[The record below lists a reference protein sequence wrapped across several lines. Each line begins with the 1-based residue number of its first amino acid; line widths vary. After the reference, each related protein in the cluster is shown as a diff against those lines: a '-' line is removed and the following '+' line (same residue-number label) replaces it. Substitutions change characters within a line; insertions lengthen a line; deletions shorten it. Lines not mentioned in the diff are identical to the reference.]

1 MLVSWLWLFITVG
14 YSLLISHIERRNK
27 KPEEKEEEESEE
39 EEEEEIRYLENENL
53 PQGAQNP

>member
-1 MLVSWLWLFITVG
+1 
-14 YSLLISHIERRNK
+14 LISHIERRNK